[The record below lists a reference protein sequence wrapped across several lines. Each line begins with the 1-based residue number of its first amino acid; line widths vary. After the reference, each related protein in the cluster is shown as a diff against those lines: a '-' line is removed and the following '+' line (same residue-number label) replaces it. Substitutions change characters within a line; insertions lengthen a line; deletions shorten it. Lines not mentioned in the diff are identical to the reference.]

1 MQMLARKKLP
11 SYIFVLDIHV
21 LIILTNYVLLQFNM
35 GVVREYNILYIV

>member
-1 MQMLARKKLP
+1 MLARKKLP
-11 SYIFVLDIHV
+11 SNVFVLDIHV